1 MRGMRWEPP
10 AVLFATIMARIVF
23 IISSV
28 EGLQL
33 HAESHRRQ
41 RGPETIVDGKKKK
54 ITKINKKPTKNPWA
68 SWISAKG
75 HPA

>member
-1 MRGMRWEPP
+1 MRGMRQEPP

-23 IISSV
+23 IISLV

-41 RGPETIVDGKKKK
+41 RGLEIIVHEKKKK
-54 ITKINKKPTKNPWA
+54 SQPQK
-68 SWISAKG
+68 
-75 HPA
+75 